1 MPPCA
6 ICKGQRYVLSG
17 EGEHAVARVCECAR
31 SCKVCGGSGY
41 VLGKQEET
49 FSRRVGPRQY
59 EVLGPCSCR
68 LLEQRVA
75 YYSEAKVPAA
85 HAGADFESY
94 RSPIDEA
101 GAKAKRVAQQFA
113 FGYKRGARAHGYILS
128 GPVGSGKTHLLAA
141 TLAHVVL
148 EVGARAEYVEISHLY
163 ANIRRGFQEGKSGG
177 EIIRPLSEVEL
188 LAIDELGK
196 GRMSPFELETMDEL
210 ISRRY
215 NAGRTTLFAT
225 NYSLRPPDRAR
236 APYLTTDE
244 LKQAG
249 KESQLLYDRVGD
261 RIYSRL
267 CEMCDFVEMPRGTPD
282 HRRQRQ
288 ELR

>member
-1 MPPCA
+1 MACA
-6 ICKGQRYVLSG
+6 VCKGRSYVVSG
-17 EGEHAVARVCECAR
+17 EGDVAVARVCECAR
-31 SCKVCGGSGY
+31 PCKVCGGSGY
-41 VLGKQEET
+41 VLGKHEET
-49 FSRRVGPRQY
+49 FSQKVGPKQY
-59 EVLGPCSCR
+59 EVLGPCACR
-68 LLEQRVA
+68 LLDQRVA
-75 YYSEAKVPAA
+75 RYSEAKVPAA
-85 HAGADFESY
+85 HAAADFESY
-94 RSPIDEA
+94 RAFDEA
-101 GAKAKRVAQQFA
+101 GARAKRVAQQFA
-113 FGYKRGARAHGYILS
+113 LGYRRGARARGYVLS
-128 GPVGSGKTHLLAA
+128 GPVGTGKTHLLAA
-141 TLAHVVL
+141 TLSHAVL

-163 ANIRRGFQEGKSGG
+163 AEIRRGFQEGKSGG
-177 EIIRPLSEVEL
+177 EIIKPLSGAEL

-225 NYSLRPPDRAR
+225 NYSLRPPDRSR
-236 APYLTTDE
+236 APYVSTDD

-267 CEMCDFVEMPRGTPD
+267 CEMCDFVELPRTTPD